1 MIYENVNNSVVPG
14 GKSNK
19 VNITFGTLHCKNKY
33 LNRNQSQKKIFTE
46 EYVKM

>member
-1 MIYENVNNSVVPG
+1 MIYENVNNSVVPD

-33 LNRNQSQKKIFTE
+33 LNQSQKKIFTE
-46 EYVKM
+46 EYVKL